1 MSKDLITKILL
12 FTTGAAVGS
21 AVSWML
27 VKTKYE
33 KTIEDKNEEIEFL
46 RDRYS
51 SKDITIRDV
60 AEAAAKEG
68 FDVDISLDEP
78 EEPTI
83 HEISEKVR
91 KLRYNNES
99 YNEEEDE
106 DDMCGPEVIAPE
118 ESWEQDYPV
127 ISLTYYEEDGVLVDE
142 HNKII
147 GNAGELVGE
156 DFADHF
162 GEYEDDSVF
171 IRNRKNKVY
180 YEILKDYGSYSDS
193 IRG

>member
-1 MSKDLITKILL
+1 MSKELIEKILL
-12 FTTGAAVGS
+12 FTTGAAIGS
-21 AVSWML
+21 AVSWIL

-33 KTIEDKNEEIEFL
+33 QTISDKNEEIEFL

-60 AEAAAKEG
+60 AETAAKEG
-68 FDVDISLDEP
+68 FNVDISLEEP

-83 HEISEKVR
+83 HEIREKVR
-91 KLRYNNES
+91 ELRYNNES
-99 YNEEEDE
+99 DEEDE

-127 ISLTYYEEDGVLVDE
+127 ISLTYYEGDGVLADD

-147 GNAGELVGE
+147 KNVDELVGS

-180 YEILKDYGSYSDS
+180 YEILKDYGSYTES
-193 IRG
+193 IK

>member
-1 MSKDLITKILL
+1 MNKDLITKILL

-21 AVSWML
+21 AVSWAL
-27 VKTKYE
+27 IKTKYE

-51 SKDITIRDV
+51 TSKAGKKVGEKI
-60 AEAAAKEG
+60 EEG
-68 FDVDISLDEP
+68 IEDGLNKP
-78 EEPTI
+78 EELTV
-83 HEISEKVR
+83 HDISEKVR
-91 KLRYNNES
+91 ELRYNNES

-106 DDMCGPEVIAPE
+106 DDMNGPVVIAPE

-127 ISLTYYEEDGVLVDE
+127 ISLTYYEGDDVLADE

-147 GNAGELVGE
+147 RNVDELVGS
-156 DFADHF
+156 DFAEHF

-171 IRNRKNKVY
+171 IRNDKNKVY
-180 YEILKDYGSYSDS
+180 YEILKDYGSYSEC
-193 IRG
+193 IR

>member
-1 MSKDLITKILL
+1 MNKDLITKILL

>member
-1 MSKDLITKILL
+1 MNKDLITKILL

-27 VKTKYE
+27 VKIKYE

-78 EEPTI
+78 EEPTT

-127 ISLTYYEEDGVLVDE
+127 ISLTYYEEDRVLVDE

-156 DFADHF
+156 DFADRF

>member
-21 AVSWML
+21 AVSWIL

>member
-51 SKDITIRDV
+51 ISKNGEKVGEKVT
-60 AEAAAKEG
+60 EG
-68 FDVDISLDEP
+68 IEDSM
-78 EEPTI
+78 EETEESTI

-147 GNAGELVGE
+147 GNTGELVGE

>member
-171 IRNRKNKVY
+171 TRNRKNKVY

>member
-78 EEPTI
+78 EELTI

>member
-1 MSKDLITKILL
+1 MNKDLITKILL

-51 SKDITIRDV
+51 ISKAGEKVT
-60 AEAAAKEG
+60 EG
-68 FDVDISLDEP
+68 IEDGM
-78 EEPTI
+78 EETEELTI

>member
-1 MSKDLITKILL
+1 MSKDLIEKILL
-12 FTTGAAVGS
+12 FTTGAAIGS
-21 AVSWML
+21 AVSWIL

-33 KTIEDKNEEIEFL
+33 QTISDKNEEIEFL

-60 AEAAAKEG
+60 AETAAKEG
-68 FDVDISLDEP
+68 FNVDISLEEP

-83 HEISEKVR
+83 HEIREKVR
-91 KLRYNNES
+91 ELRYNNES
-99 YNEEEDE
+99 DEEDE

-127 ISLTYYEEDGVLVDE
+127 ISLTYYEGDGVLADD

-147 GNAGELVGE
+147 KNVDELVGS

-180 YEILKDYGSYSDS
+180 YEILKDYGSYTES
-193 IRG
+193 IK